1 MARRSKKSK
10 SNPTMLI
17 GLALG
22 GVGLYFLMS
31 EKKASAA
38 TPQPVTP
45 SVKTPPGPTPP
56 VKVDPPKVTPTPPTP
71 DPSEYLPGTTTL
83 KSRVRVIDATTP
95 TPSQFAERWSGFAS
109 RWRELVAANPVGTIF
124 PGSPAIK
131 VVDILRAP
139 EGGGERPTKVGEG
152 LSPWNLG
159 QLVHLPDSWKG

>member
-1 MARRSKKSK
+1 MRCAGY
-10 SNPTMLI
+10 TAGMTELLI
-17 GLALG
+17 LG
-22 GVGLYFLMS
+22 GAALIYFLA
-31 EKKASAA
+31 KAA
-38 TPQPVTP
+38 P
-45 SVKTPPGPTPP
+45 PTPP
-56 VKVDPPKVTPTPPTP
+56 TPGPSPSPTPEDLTP

-139 EGGGERPTKVGEG
+139 EGGGEGPPTKVGEG

>member
-56 VKVDPPKVTPTPPTP
+56 VKVDPPKVTPPVTTTPPATQP
-71 DPSEYLPGTTTL
+71 AWKPSPWYQYRDINEALWTIKNVAQYVWEG
-83 KSRVRVIDATTP
+83 RVQSAQGV
-95 TPSQFAERWSGFAS
+95 S
-109 RWRELVAANPVGTIF
+109 LVGTIYDRPQTGATSQEVEQRIDAYASTAEAF
-124 PGSPAIK
+124 DEAWASP
-131 VVDILRAP
+131 
-139 EGGGERPTKVGEG
+139 T
-152 LSPWNLG
+152 
-159 QLVHLPDSWKG
+159 